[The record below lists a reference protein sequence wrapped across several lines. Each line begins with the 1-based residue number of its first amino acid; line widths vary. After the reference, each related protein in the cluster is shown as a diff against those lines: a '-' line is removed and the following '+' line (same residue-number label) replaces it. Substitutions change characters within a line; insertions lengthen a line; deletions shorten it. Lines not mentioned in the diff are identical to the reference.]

1 MLLSFSLT
9 FRIDSQLDIST
20 LQDQEPMIDTTV
32 TRLQIEL
39 TDSTTKEVEVRKVKE
54 NAIIVSKNK

>member
-20 LQDQEPMIDTTV
+20 LQDQEPIDTTV

-54 NAIIVSKNK
+54 NALIESKNK